1 MSSRIR
7 IGTTA
12 AVAGVALLATSGTG
26 SAFHAGTTLAAKKP
40 TKLQQITRSLVKAS
54 GAPGAIAFIRSPTGA
69 RSAAAGVASF
79 QPRVAM
85 RAADHF
91 RIASLTKTFVA
102 TVVLQLVDEGKLG
115 LDDTIEQRLPG
126 VVPKGSAITIR
137 ELLNHTSGLFNY
149 TDDQAWTSST
159 LANPSR
165 PWTPKELLSFAFSH
179 PPYFA
184 PGANWAY
191 SNTNYIVLGLIVEA
205 TTGKSIAD
213 ELRTRI
219 FEPLNLRQTSFPSE
233 LALPEPAAHGY
244 ARPEVGT
251 LIDLNGLFSPTWAY
265 AAGQIVSTAA
275 DVTTFF
281 AALLKGRLL
290 PPALLKEMKTPVP
303 VAGTY
308 GLGLT
313 TTITRCGRAW
323 GHEGDFI
330 GWRNIVLST
339 ASGRRT
345 ADVMVNIDTSRV
357 SWTRLEAA
365 GTSALCSG

>member
-1 MSSRIR
+1 VRRFR
-7 IGTTA
+7 IGMAA
-12 AVAGVALLATSGTG
+12 AVAGVAVLATSGT
-26 SAFHAGTTLAAKKP
+26 SAAYHAGSGVAAKKP

-54 GAPGAIAFIRSPTGA
+54 GAPGAIAFIRSPNGA

-85 RAADHF
+85 RAVDHF

-102 TVVLQLVDEGKLG
+102 TVVLQLVGEGKLG
-115 LDDTIEQRLPG
+115 LGDTVERRLPG
-126 VVPKGSAITIR
+126 VVPNGSAITIR

-149 TDDQAWTSST
+149 TEDEAWST
-159 LANPSR
+159 AALANPQR

-179 PPYFA
+179 PANFA
-184 PGANWAY
+184 PGTNWSY
-191 SNTNYIVLGLIVEA
+191 SNTNYVVLGLIVEA
-205 TTGKSIAD
+205 TTGKAIAD

-244 ARPEVGT
+244 VRPEGGT

-281 AALLKGRLL
+281 AMLLKGRLL
-290 PPALLKEMKTPVP
+290 PSALLKEMKTPVP

-308 GLGLT
+308 GLGLI

-323 GHEGDFI
+323 GHNGDFF
-330 GWRNIVLST
+330 GWRNLVLST
-339 ASGRRT
+339 ANGRRT
-345 ADVMVNIDTSRV
+345 ADVMVNIDPSRV
-357 SWTRLEAA
+357 SWPRLESAA
-365 GTSALCSG
+365 LSALCSG